1 MFNSL
6 KNKKMGTYEKGII
19 GAFSGKV
26 GPVVG
31 ATWRGKDV
39 MRSLPRKSSKPAT
52 LNQKLQR
59 DKFTMVTEF
68 LTPLNPIVSRY
79 FGSNTELKTRLNQA
93 MSYTMK
99 EAVTYNDPDFE
110 WEYNRALISR
120 GNLIGLNNGA
130 AAAGAGQSI
139 TITYSNNSGIG
150 DAEATDQLVVA
161 VYEPTSKTTLYSLN
175 AGTRTLGTGTL
186 AVPAF
191 LSGLKVHVW
200 ATFASADEK
209 KYATSEY
216 LGEVIVA

>member
-1 MFNSL
+1 
-6 KNKKMGTYEKGII
+6 MGIYEKGII

-68 LTPLNPIVSRY
+68 LTPLNPIISRY
-79 FGSNTELKTRLNQA
+79 FGSNNEVKTRRNQA
-93 MSYTMK
+93 MSYILK
-99 EAVTYNDPDFE
+99 EAVSYNAPNFE
-110 WEYNRALISR
+110 WEYNRILISR
-120 GNLIGLNNGA
+120 GSLIGLNNGA
-130 AAAGAGQSI
+130 ATAGTGQSI
-139 TITYSNNSGIG
+139 TITWTNNSGIG

-161 VYEPTSKTTLYSLN
+161 VYEPTSKTTSFSLN
-175 AGTRTLGTGTL
+175 AGTRAQGTGTL
-186 AVPAF
+186 ALPAF

-200 ATFASADEK
+200 ATLASADEK

-216 LGEVIVA
+216 LGEVLVG

>member
-1 MFNSL
+1 
-6 KNKKMGTYEKGII
+6 MGTYEKGII

-52 LNQKLQR
+52 LNQMLQR
-59 DKFTMVTEF
+59 EKFTMVTAF
-68 LTPLNPIVSRY
+68 LTPINPIVSRY
-79 FGSNTELKTRLNQA
+79 FGSNTEVKTRRNQA

-99 EAVTYNDPDFE
+99 EAVTYVAPNFQ
-110 WEYNRALISR
+110 WEYNRVLISR
-120 GNLIGLNNGA
+120 GSLLGLNNGA
-130 AAAGAGQSI
+130 ATAGAGQSI
-139 TITYSNNSGIG
+139 TITWTNNSGIG
-150 DAEATDQLVVA
+150 DAEATDQLVMA
-161 VYEPTSKTTLYSLN
+161 IYEPSSKTTIFSLN

-186 AVPAF
+186 TLPTF

-200 ATFASADEK
+200 ATFASMDEK

-216 LGEVIVA
+216 LGLVLVS